1 MFVLHGLPQTIA
13 PFVVWESWRTKC
25 MKEVANSIILLFT
38 GVETGVPQA
47 PQTNCQ
53 PLLSSRI
60 SSINSSLSEVFR
72 PNLLFMHI
80 WARESLRSLSL
91 IHVAGSR
98 HIGKTVFTTTFAANI
113 DQQLT
118 VLPPLVLQSCS
129 QGAFAFPK
137 DQCHCLLGILSFWKG
152 NGQREM
158 ENWRYV
164 YPYFHPYHGD
174 DFQGF
179 VLRKKKLYFVCIP
192 AADQTL
198 HAFVGSF
205 GGTSTQAPRF
215 GLAKEPLLPLS
226 FGARFFCKPAGW
238 AGSDA
243 VGETYAKKKQMG
255 LNDLKAL
262 LEKKVAFG
270 NFGCA
275 ISES

>member
-1 MFVLHGLPQTIA
+1 MFVLHWLPQTIA

-179 VLRKKKLYFVCIP
+179 VLRKKKLYFVCM
-192 AADQTL
+192 
-198 HAFVGSF
+198 
-205 GGTSTQAPRF
+205 
-215 GLAKEPLLPLS
+215 PLLGHSEVRQLKHRVLDWRRSHYSPCPL
-226 FGARFFCKPAGW
+226 AHVFFANLRVEPDLMLWGRLMPKKSRWGW
-238 AGSDA
+238 
-243 VGETYAKKKQMG
+243 M
-255 LNDLKAL
+255 
-262 LEKKVAFG
+262 
-270 NFGCA
+270 
-275 ISES
+275 I